1 MFMVEVAAAIK
12 RRGVTVV
19 LLDPGMVD
27 TRGGVLVEM
36 NEKMKL
42 GLTITP
48 IKESISGMIKIIG
61 NIPLE
66 DFGKMHQY
74 SGRLM
79 SF

>member
-19 LLDPGMVD
+19 LLDPGTVD

-48 IKESISGMIKIIG
+48 IKESIGGMIKIIAST
-61 NIPLE
+61 PLE
-66 DFGKMHQY
+66 DSGKMYQY

>member
-1 MFMVEVAAAIK
+1 M
-12 RRGVTVV
+12 RGDRGVTRYRYGC
-19 LLDPGMVD
+19 PP
-27 TRGGVLVEM
+27 RGAVLVYI

-61 NIPLE
+61 NTPLE

-79 SF
+79 IF